1 MTRPLLDN
9 TLSSMQ
15 ANIPLMDESGQAVP
29 FALSILRSPDGRCQ
43 ICKISK
49 TGPTSPPAETSLTVL
64 NTLATLSF
72 GQTCWL
78 PNPDEPTLR
87 ITGQGKLVEV
97 RENRASSEALFM
109 NLADL
114 QAVLAKLAS
123 AG

>member
-1 MTRPLLDN
+1 
-9 TLSSMQ
+9 MQ
-15 ANIPLMDESGQAVP
+15 SNIPLMDESGQAVP
-29 FALSILRSPDGRCQ
+29 FALSILRAADGRYQ

-49 TGPTSPPAETSLTVL
+49 SGPTSPPAETSLDAL
-64 NTLATLSF
+64 NMLATLSF

-97 RENRASSEALFM
+97 RENRGSAEPLFM

-114 QAVLAKLAS
+114 QAVLSKLS